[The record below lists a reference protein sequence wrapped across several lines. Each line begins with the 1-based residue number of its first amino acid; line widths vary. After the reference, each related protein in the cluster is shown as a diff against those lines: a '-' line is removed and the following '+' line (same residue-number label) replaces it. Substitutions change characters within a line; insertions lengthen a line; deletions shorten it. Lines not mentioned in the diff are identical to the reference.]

1 VRQACTAEEETLWAV
16 AVAVDSPETDMLSS
30 EACLVDTSDDAVQ
43 HFAFERAEHDAG
55 VLDMKLGKRTGVLDH
70 ALDHPHHTRG
80 ATVLGR
86 SDTRRGASATRL
98 RGPGAG
104 VVCVRTSPTSLMSVT
119 MTMKP

>member
-1 VRQACTAEEETLWAV
+1 MGSV
-16 AVAVDSPETDMLSS
+16 AVAVDRPESDMLSS

-55 VLDMKLGKRTGVLDH
+55 VLDMELGKRTGVLDH
-70 ALDHPHHTRG
+70 ALDHSHHTRG

-104 VVCVRTSPTSLMSVT
+104 VCVRTSPTSLMSVT
-119 MTMKP
+119 ITMRP